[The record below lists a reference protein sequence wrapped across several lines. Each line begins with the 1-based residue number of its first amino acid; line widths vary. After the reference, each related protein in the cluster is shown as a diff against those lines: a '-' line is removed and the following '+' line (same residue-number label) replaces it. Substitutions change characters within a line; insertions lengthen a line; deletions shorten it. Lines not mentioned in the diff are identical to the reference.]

1 MPLSRLEN
9 FLKNVTGNVIYV
21 NPEELDATDDISN
34 TGNSRT
40 RPFKSIQRALI
51 EAARFSYQ
59 IGANNDRF
67 DKTTI
72 MVSPGTHYI
81 DNRPGLRINTS
92 GTLTDV
98 NGTSAIIDQFGVGTN
113 FDIQDPNN
121 VLYKFNS
128 AHGGVIMPRGTSIVG
143 QDLRKTKIK
152 PKFVPKPDNDA
163 IDPTSIFRVTGGCF
177 FFGFSFFDGDPN
189 DRVFRDYTTNVY
201 APNYSHHKL
210 TCFEYA
216 DGVNQ
221 ISGQGNTDLD
231 MYYQKLTL
239 GYGTNSGRA
248 LPNYP
253 SNTDFEATVDES
265 RIVGAISQIGALTIS
280 DIYSGANPTDNVA
293 TPIVTVVTQTSHGF
307 NVGTPILITG
317 IDNADYDGSYIVS
330 QVLSDTSFTYSV
342 PTTPTSTA
350 TPNLSGKSPAVKIE
364 SDTVGSASPY
374 IFNCSIRSV
383 FGMNGMHAD
392 GAKATGFKS
401 MVVAQ
406 FTGIALNKD
415 DNAYVKYNTT
425 TGAWEDQVALGS
437 AVSLH
442 TDSLAKHRPGWEN
455 CHVRV
460 SNNGIIQAVSVFAIG
475 YAKHFLAE
483 SGGDMSI
490 TNSNSNFG
498 AKALQA
504 DKCRFEAFLK
514 DDKGYITEIQVPQRI
529 KNKANK
535 VNYLPLDVEKTAV
548 SANTRLYFYEYD
560 QKSTVPPVGVNG
572 FTFGNKVGETIE
584 VGLGNGNFATTVLMP
599 VPQAAASERVSARK
613 EHFVGRNAGINSITG
628 NTFTLRDEHKFLPGE
643 KIKVFS
649 EDGALPDGLDYN
661 REYFAVTSGLGANQ
675 VRLASTFNNAISG
688 TNITGINNLGGDLR
702 VVSTVAGKEP
712 GEPGHPI
719 QFDGG
724 WYVNVGAGNS
734 LHAQIISDKA
744 NLTPKTKTAFY
755 IRQRDNRDDL
765 DRRYGLKL
773 VIPQAETYA
782 SAPTAGF
789 SLADASTV
797 PDLINYQNDNNTL
810 TSETNLRTKTSIVN
824 ASWSGNVGV
833 ITAEN
838 PHGLKVG
845 QTVQIYRLKSA
856 NNTGGADN
864 SGFNGV
870 FEVTDVANRDT
881 FSVGLSTNPGAISE
895 VNSGIPY
902 TFEDATIAGA
912 GRTFSP
918 YFVKRDY
925 GSASYQIHSSNEI
938 QEFKSGSQDGI
949 YDLTLRGYI
958 SQPTVSPFSTTSY
971 YFGQDDIDILPQKD
985 NDNPSPDP
993 KSAVS
998 YAVRDEIG
1006 NVETNDPERS
1016 ITREGLDSFLSDT
1029 GAVTPIAST
1038 TSSGGSLSIVC
1049 DRDHGFGGVSGIQ
1062 SVTGGSN
1069 LGTNSGSVEFY
1080 YNVRAEG
1087 GTGRGLTV
1095 DVTVG
1100 ASSTIT
1106 AVTLNN
1112 PGSGYSV
1119 NDVLTIRGITHHTP
1133 GNDCTIGVA
1142 AIANPVGDAVQIVG
1156 VGSEAYDGTRRIQS
1170 ITNST
1175 TFTVEGSA
1183 DGPSSGGYVY
1193 HVGVTTTVT
1202 ALDYSKE
1209 SGIGTVTLSSDI
1221 GLRRGDRIV
1230 ISGSDAFY
1238 NGTHFITDKVS
1249 GTQLFVDFGKN
1260 AIKPTFT
1267 ASSVNAHAEGI
1278 NLRGDGRGIP
1288 IYGGHTS
1295 LLSSGI
1301 STTSTS
1307 FTVPVADRGNLRRG
1321 DFLQIDDEIVM
1332 VSNSNVTTIIRGVMG
1347 TNADEHVVNTAVR
1360 KIKVLPIES
1369 RRYSILRA
1377 SGHTFEYV
1385 GFGPGN
1391 YSTAMPQVQD
1401 RRRSEREELISQS
1414 VQHRGGFVVYS
1425 GMNDEGD
1432 FYIGKLKIEAGSSE
1446 ITSIIPSRDDVAGT
1460 TTPAFPVDATFNSV
1474 TVNNNLQSNGDTEI
1488 IDLLLRGNRSGDIG
1502 KSVYLGIKDGNGTP
1516 NGNIDSILF
1525 RTSYASGGYL
1535 GWVRTTGGWRRFG
1548 PISKSATSENYEI
1561 NQLEVT
1567 GNTTLKNTTVT
1578 GNITNNG
1585 DTTSTGTV
1593 TANTFVGNGIT
1604 PVGGI
1609 ILWSGATNAVPGG
1622 WALCNGS
1629 NGTPD
1634 LRNRFVVGAGSGYN
1648 VDATG
1653 GSADAILVSHSHTVD
1668 SHDHSFSASTSSN
1681 THNHGVTDPGHAHS
1695 QTGGGTDDDG
1705 GPNAP
1710 GGNSGGT
1717 LSNIQSNTTSVTIN
1731 NDSHN
1736 HTVSGD
1742 TGNAS
1747 PGTNSQGESGTNK
1760 NLPPY
1765 YALAYIMR
1773 TA

>member
-1 MPLSRLEN
+1 MSLSRLEN

-21 NPEELDATDDISN
+21 SPQELDATDDIGN

-40 RPFKSIQRALI
+40 RPFKTIQRALI

-59 IGANNDRF
+59 IGTDNDRF
-67 DKTTI
+67 DQTTI
-72 MVSPGTHYI
+72 MVSPGTHFI
-81 DNRPGLRINTS
+81 DNRPGLQIDTS
-92 GTLTDV
+92 GTITDV
-98 NGTSAIIDQFGVGTN
+98 NGTSAVIDQFGVGTN

-128 AHGGVIMPRGTSIVG
+128 ANGGVIMPRGTSIVG
-143 QDLRKTKIK
+143 QDLRKTKIR
-152 PKFVPKPDNDA
+152 PKFIPQPDNGN

-189 DRVFRDYTTNVY
+189 DRTYRDYTTNVY

-221 ISGQGNTDLD
+221 MAGQGNTDLD

-253 SNTDFEATVDES
+253 ANTDFEATIDES
-265 RIVGAISQIGALTIS
+265 RIVGAISQVGALTIS
-280 DIYSGANPTDNVA
+280 DIYSGANPSDNVA
-293 TPIVTVVTQTSHGF
+293 TPVVSVITETSHGL

-317 IDNADYDGSYIVS
+317 VDDTFYDGSYIVA
-330 QVLSDTSFTYSV
+330 QVLSSTSFTYSV
-342 PTTPTSTA
+342 PTTPTTTA
-350 TPNLSGKSPAVKIE
+350 TPNLSGKSPAVTIE

-425 TGAWEDQVALGS
+425 TGAWEDQTALGTS
-437 AVSLH
+437 VSLH
-442 TDSLAKHRPGWEN
+442 TDSLAKHKPEYEN
-455 CHVRV
+455 THVRV

-475 YAKHFLAE
+475 YARHFLAE

-498 AKALQA
+498 AKSLQA

-514 DDKGYITEIQVPQRI
+514 DDKGYITEIQVPQRNTS
-529 KNKANK
+529 KDSR
-535 VNYLPLDVEKTAV
+535 VNYLALDVDKTAAG
-548 SANTRLYFYEYD
+548 ANTRLYLHDFD
-560 QKSTVPPVGVNG
+560 QKDNPPPVGVSG
-572 FTFGNKVGETIE
+572 FVFGNKVGETIE
-584 VGLGNGNFATTVLMP
+584 VGVGDTNFATTVLMP

-613 EHFVGRNAGINSITG
+613 EHFVGRVSGINSITS

-643 KIKVFS
+643 KIEIYS

-661 REYFAVTSGLGANQ
+661 REYFAITTGLNSNQ
-675 VRLASTFNNAISG
+675 IRVASTFNNAISG

-712 GEPGHPI
+712 GEPGHPV
-719 QFDGG
+719 QYDGG

-734 LHAQIISDKA
+734 LHAIIVSNQTDI
-744 NLTPKTKTAFY
+744 TPKTRTATYF
-755 IRQRDNRDDL
+755 RKRDSRDNL
-765 DRRYGLKL
+765 ERRYGVKL
-773 VIPQAETYA
+773 VIPQSVNYA
-782 SAPTAGF
+782 SEPTAGF
-789 SLADASTV
+789 SIANASTV
-797 PDLINYQNDNNTL
+797 PDDTNYQNDNNTL
-810 TSETNLRTKTSIVN
+810 TSETNLRTNNNLIN

-845 QTVQIYRLKSA
+845 QTVQIYRLKST

-864 SGFNGV
+864 SGFNGI
-870 FEVTDVANRDT
+870 FEVSAVANSET
-881 FSVGLSTNPGAISE
+881 FSVGINTDPGTLSEINT
-895 VNSGIPY
+895 GIPF
-902 TFEDATIAGA
+902 TFEDRLVVGA

-918 YFVKRDY
+918 YFVQRDF
-925 GSASYQIHSSNEI
+925 GNASYQIEMSDSI

-949 YDLTLRGYI
+949 YDVTLRSYT
-958 SQPTVSPFSTTSY
+958 SQPTVSPFSTTTY
-971 YFGQDDIDILPQKD
+971 QFGQDEVDIFPQLD
-985 NDNPSPDP
+985 LDNPVDDPDA
-993 KSAVS
+993 AVS
-998 YAVRDEIG
+998 YAVRDVIG
-1006 NVETNDPERS
+1006 DVETNDPHRS
-1016 ITREGLDSFLSDT
+1016 ITREGLNSFLSDV
-1029 GAVTPIAST
+1029 GAVIPIDST
-1038 TSSGGSLSIVC
+1038 SHSSGSLTIVC
-1049 DRDHGFGGVSGIQ
+1049 DRDHGFEGVSGIQ
-1062 SVTGGSN
+1062 SITGGTN
-1069 LGTNSGSVEFY
+1069 LGTDSGSAEFY

-1095 DVTVG
+1095 DVTVAAAG
-1100 ASSTIT
+1100 TISG
-1106 AVTLNN
+1106 VVLNN

-1119 NDVLTIRGITHHTP
+1119 DDLLTIQGVPHYSA
-1133 GNDCTIGVA
+1133 GDDCTLGVA

-1156 VGSEAYDGTRRIQS
+1156 VGSTAYNGTRRIES
-1170 ITNST
+1170 VTNNT
-1175 TFTVEGSA
+1175 TFTVSGSA
-1183 DGPSSGGYVY
+1183 DGSSSGGYVY
-1193 HVGVTTTVT
+1193 HVGVTTSVT
-1202 ALDYSKE
+1202 GLDYDTT
-1209 SGIGTVTLSSDI
+1209 SGIGTVTLSTDI

-1230 ISGSDAFY
+1230 ITGSDAFY
-1238 NGTHFITDKVS
+1238 NGTHFITDRVS
-1249 GTQLFVDFGKN
+1249 SSNTQLLVDFGKN
-1260 AIKPTFT
+1260 PTKPSFT
-1267 ASSVNAHAEGI
+1267 ASSVNAHGEGI
-1278 NLRGDGRGIP
+1278 SVRGSGRGIP
-1288 IYGGHTS
+1288 IYGGHTA

-1301 STTSTS
+1301 TTTSTS
-1307 FTVPVADRGNLRRG
+1307 FTIPVADRGNLRRG
-1321 DFLQIDDEIVM
+1321 DFLQIEDEIVM
-1332 VSNSNVTTIIRGVMG
+1332 VSSSNINTIIRGVMG
-1347 TNADEHVVNTAVR
+1347 TNADEHTVNTAVR
-1360 KIKVLPIES
+1360 KIKVLPVES

-1401 RRRSEREELISQS
+1401 RSRSEREEIISQS
-1414 VQHRGGFVVYS
+1414 VQHRGGFIVYS

-1432 FYIGKLKIEAGSSE
+1432 FYIGKLKIEAGSTE
-1446 ITSIIPSRDDVAGT
+1446 VVSIIPQRGGDVINNLEIPT
-1460 TTPAFPVDATFNSV
+1460 DVTFDNLIVDVS
-1474 TVNNNLQSNGDTEI
+1474 LQSNGDTEVV
-1488 IDLLLRGNRSGDIG
+1488 DLLLKGNRSGDIG
-1502 KSVYLGIKDGNGTP
+1502 KSVYIGIKDGDTTP
-1516 NGNIDSILF
+1516 TGSIDNLLF
-1525 RTSYASGGYL
+1525 RTTYSSGGYL
-1535 GWVRTTGGWRRFG
+1535 GWVRTTNTWRRFG
-1548 PISKSATSENYEI
+1548 PISKSATADNYEFD
-1561 NQLEVT
+1561 QLEVSGT
-1567 GNTTLKNTTVT
+1567 STLSTTTVN

-1585 DTTSTGTV
+1585 NTTSTGTV
-1593 TANTFVGNGIT
+1593 TADTFVGNGIT

-1609 ILWSGATNAVPGG
+1609 ILWSGATNAIPAG

-1629 NGTPD
+1629 NNTPD
-1634 LRNRFVVGAGSGYN
+1634 LRNRFVIGAGSGYN

-1653 GSADAILVSHSHTVD
+1653 GSANAVVVEHSH
-1668 SHDHSFSASTSSN
+1668 AK
-1681 THNHGVTDPGHAHS
+1681 
-1695 QTGGGTDDDG
+1695 
-1705 GPNAP
+1705 
-1710 GGNSGGT
+1710 GT
-1717 LSNIQSNTTSVTIN
+1717 LSGSVTDKFFVGGSSGGAMN
-1731 NDSHN
+1731 FDTHHSDKHGDYQTDSK
-1736 HTVSGD
+1736 TVTISGSTAD
-1742 TGNAS
+1742 
-1747 PGTNSQGESGTNK
+1747 QGESGTNK

>member
-121 VLYKFNS
+121 VLYRFNS

-163 IDPTSIFRVTGGCF
+163 IDSTSIFRVTGGCF

-253 SNTDFEATVDES
+253 ANKDFEATVDES

-317 IDNADYDGSYIVS
+317 IDDADYDGSYIVS
-330 QVLSDTSFTYSV
+330 QVLSNTSFTYSV

-475 YAKHFLAE
+475 YAKHFLAD

-498 AKALQA
+498 AKSLQA

-529 KNKANK
+529 GNKQNK
-535 VNYLPLDVEKTAV
+535 VNYLSLDVEKTSTA
-548 SANTRLYFYEYD
+548 ANTRLYFYEYD
-560 QKSTVPPVGVNG
+560 QKSNVPPTGING
-572 FTFGNKVGETIE
+572 FVFGNKVGETIE
-584 VGLGNGNFATTVLMP
+584 VGVGDTSFATTVLMP
-599 VPQAAASERVSARK
+599 VPQAAASERVSAHK
-613 EHFVGRNAGINSITG
+613 EHFVGRVSGINSITG
-628 NTFTLRDEHKFLPGE
+628 NTFTLRDEHKFLNGE
-643 KIKVFS
+643 KVRVYS
-649 EDGALPDGLDYN
+649 EDGALPDGLEYN
-661 REYFAVTSGLGANQ
+661 REYFAVTDGLAADQ
-675 VRLASTFNNAISG
+675 IRLSSTFNNAIAG
-688 TNITGINNLGGDLR
+688 TNISGVNNLGGDLR
-702 VVSTVAGKEP
+702 IVSTVSGKKP

-719 QFDGG
+719 QYDGG

-734 LHAQIISDKA
+734 LHAIIVSNKTDI
-744 NLTPKTKTAFY
+744 TPKTKTAFY
-755 IRQRDNRDDL
+755 TRQRDGRDDL
-765 DRRYGLKL
+765 ERRYGLKL
-773 VIPQAETYA
+773 VIPQSETYA

-789 SLADASTV
+789 SIADASTV
-797 PDLINYQNDNNTL
+797 PDDTNYQNDNNTL
-810 TSETNLRTKTSIVN
+810 TSETNLRSKTNVIN

-838 PHGLKVG
+838 PHSLKVG
-845 QTVQIYRLKSA
+845 QTVQVYRLKSA

-864 SGFNGV
+864 SGFNGI
-870 FEVTDVANRDT
+870 FEVTAVSNSET
-881 FSVGLSTNPGAISE
+881 FSVGLSTDPGAITE
-895 VNSGIPY
+895 INSGIPF
-902 TFEDATIAGA
+902 TFEDRTIAGA

-925 GSASYQIHSSNEI
+925 GSASYQIHASNQI
-938 QEFKSGSQDGI
+938 QEFKSGSQDGV

-958 SQPTVSPFSTTSY
+958 SQPTVSPFSTTTY
-971 YFGQDDIDILPQKD
+971 YFGQDDIDIFPEVD
-985 NDNPSPDP
+985 RDNPNADP

-1006 NVETNDPERS
+1006 NVETNDPQRS
-1016 ITREGLDSFLSDT
+1016 ITREGLDSFMSDT
-1029 GAVTPIAST
+1029 GAVVPITST
-1038 TSSGGSLSIVC
+1038 SHSSGSLSIVC

-1062 SVTGGSN
+1062 SVTGGTN
-1069 LGTNSGSVEFY
+1069 LGANSGNAEFY

-1087 GTGRGLTV
+1087 GTGRGLTL
-1095 DVTVG
+1095 DVTVAAAG
-1100 ASSTIT
+1100 TISA
-1106 AVTLNN
+1106 AVLNN
-1112 PGSGYSV
+1112 PGSGYNV
-1119 NDVLTIRGITHHTP
+1119 NDLLTVRGIPHYSA
-1133 GNDCTIGVA
+1133 GDDCTLGVA
-1142 AIANPVGDAVQIVG
+1142 NIANPVGDAVQIVG
-1156 VGSEAYDGTRRIQS
+1156 VGSTAYDGTRRIES
-1170 ITNST
+1170 VTNNT
-1175 TFTVEGSA
+1175 TFTVSGSA

-1249 GTQLFVDFGKN
+1249 GAQLFVDFGKN
-1260 AIKPTFT
+1260 STKPSFT
-1267 ASSVNAHAEGI
+1267 ASNVNAHGEGI
-1278 NLRGDGRGIP
+1278 NQRGDGRGIP

-1332 VSNSNVTTIIRGVMG
+1332 VSNSNITTIIRGVMG
-1347 TNADEHVVNTAVR
+1347 TNADEHPVNSAAR

-1414 VQHRGGFVVYS
+1414 VQHRGGFIVYS
-1425 GMNDEGD
+1425 GMNDQGD

-1446 ITSIIPSRDDVAGT
+1446 ITPIIPPRSSGDT
-1460 TTPAFPVDATFNSV
+1460 TIKITEKAEFPTDATFNSV
-1474 TVNNNLQSNGDTEI
+1474 TVNSSLQSNADTEV
-1488 IDLLLRGNRSGDIG
+1488 IDLLLRGDRSGDIG
-1502 KSVYLGIKDGNGTP
+1502 KSVYVGIKDGDTTP
-1516 NGNIDSILF
+1516 TSNVDSILF
-1525 RTSYASGGYL
+1525 RTSFGSGGYL

-1548 PISKSATSENYEI
+1548 PISKSATAENYEI
-1561 NQLEVT
+1561 DQLEVT
-1567 GNTTLKNTTVT
+1567 GDTTLTGATVNGDITQT
-1578 GNITNNG
+1578 GNV
-1585 DTTSTGTV
+1585 TSSGIV
-1593 TANTFVGNGIT
+1593 TATTFVGNGIT
-1604 PVGGI
+1604 PIGGI
-1609 ILWSGATNAVPGG
+1609 ILWSGSVGSVPGG

-1629 NGTPD
+1629 NGTPNLQD
-1634 LRNRFVVGAGSGYN
+1634 RFVVAAGSGYS
-1648 VDATG
+1648 VGATG
-1653 GSADAILVSHSHTVD
+1653 GSADSILVTHSHTTD
-1668 SHDHSFSASTSSN
+1668 STINEGDTNAKSLTGTFRN
-1681 THNHGVTDPGHAHS
+1681 DPQPAPTGIFS
-1695 QTGGGTDDDG
+1695 QTNVNHNEDSDQGNNGRLISIDATHRHTTD
-1705 GPNAP
+1705 
-1710 GGNSGGT
+1710 
-1717 LSNIQSNTTSVTIN
+1717 
-1731 NDSHN
+1731 
-1736 HTVSGD
+1736 
-1742 TGNAS
+1742 
-1747 PGTNSQGESGTNK
+1747 SQGESGTNK

-1773 TA
+1773 TT